1 LISFYETSIHYS
13 LDRNRIAIGFARLE
27 ALENALASFE
37 PVTAV
42 LRAFDVLLT
51 VNRLKEASV
60 GDICREIGL
69 NRPTIVRML
78 ETLMYAGFVSRHPT
92 QAVYLPTGRTL
103 DLSCGYQKHEEMATV
118 AGPVLFRLHK
128 ELQWPSDVAVFDRDA
143 MVVARTSRGEG
154 FLHFNRRPGYRAPL
168 LGTSIGMAFLAF
180 CAEETRQ
187 SALAALSSSTDPWNA
202 IIKQPE
208 KLKRLLATVRRNGY
222 ATMNTAYSDVSYNGA
237 ASAVGLPILVNGVAV
252 GSLNLMFLRSSI
264 DEAGAIAGFLKP
276 LQRGA
281 AAIAQ
286 ALAAVRAGGEV

>member
-1 LISFYETSIHYS
+1 M
-13 LDRNRIAIGFARLE
+13 
-27 ALENALASFE
+27 ASFE

-60 GDICREIGL
+60 GDIYRETGL

-118 AGPVLFRLHK
+118 AAPVLVSLHK

-168 LGTSIGMAFLAF
+168 LGTSLGMAFLAF

-187 SALAALSSSTDPWNA
+187 SALTALSSSTDPWNA

-237 ASAVGLPILVNGVAV
+237 ASAVGLPILINGVAV
-252 GSLNLMFLRSSI
+252 GSLNFMYLRSSI
-264 DEAGAIAGFLKP
+264 DEAGAIARYLDP
-276 LQRGA
+276 LQKAA

-286 ALAAVRAGGEV
+286 ALAAVRTGGEG

>member
-1 LISFYETSIHYS
+1 MP
-13 LDRNRIAIGFARLE
+13 
-27 ALENALASFE
+27 SFE

-60 GDICREIGL
+60 GDIFRETGL

-78 ETLMYAGFVSRHPT
+78 ETLIHAGFVSRHPT
-92 QAVYLPTGRTL
+92 QAVYFPTGRTL
-103 DLSCGYQKHEEMATV
+103 DLSSGYKKHEEMAIV
-118 AGPVLFRLHK
+118 AAPILVGLHK

-154 FLHFNRRPGYRAPL
+154 FLHFDRRAGYRAPL
-168 LGTSIGMAFLAF
+168 LGTSLGIAFLAF
-180 CAEETRQ
+180 CDEETRRA
-187 SALAALSSSTDPWNA
+187 ALAALGASTDPWDG
-202 IIKQPE
+202 IIRQPE

-237 ASAVGLPILVNGVAV
+237 ASAVGLPILINGLAV
-252 GSLNLMFLRSSI
+252 GSLNFMYLRSSI
-264 DEAGAIAGFLKP
+264 EEADAVARFVKP
-276 LQRGA
+276 LQKGA

-286 ALAAVRAGGEV
+286 ALAAVRAGGEG